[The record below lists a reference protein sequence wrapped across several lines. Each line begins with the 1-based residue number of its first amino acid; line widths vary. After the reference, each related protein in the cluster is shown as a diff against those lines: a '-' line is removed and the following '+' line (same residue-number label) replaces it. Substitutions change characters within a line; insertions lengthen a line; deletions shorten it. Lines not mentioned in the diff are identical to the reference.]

1 MHAFFAQ
8 VRPNGVQA
16 DDAMRAGDWSVVG
29 SARIDNREEIRSW
42 TGASATASD
51 LALIASAIASRGQV
65 CVRNILGDFAFVAV
79 NSVTRQTIAA
89 RDAFG
94 VRALYYRTTPDGL
107 AFSSHAARLSDNAEY
122 DLDYIA
128 EFILSGFDR
137 DHRTPY
143 RGVRA
148 FPPGH
153 VLVAENGNTTL
164 TRYWAAADFQP
175 AEHASAEESC
185 AQFRDLLERAVL
197 SNLTGADD
205 TWSQLS
211 GGLDSSSLV
220 SLAETMRR
228 TGRVSHGIAGTVMM
242 VDSLD
247 DESSYARMVVEHCGV
262 RFETVTDYWLWQDD
276 GAPPPLN
283 DLPDPLYPMY
293 ARNRAF
299 CSIIR
304 GAGGRVLFSGVGPDH
319 FVAGNLYFFA
329 DWLARGRV
337 LETIHELWRWSLLGK
352 KPFWK
357 YAIDN
362 AIAPLLPSRLRRL
375 AAPRWA
381 QVYDW
386 ISPTFARGLGLN
398 DRTAW
403 NRALNEAP
411 FGHKFAGQIAADIDH
426 LVVCV
431 DRGEFE
437 NGIEMRCP
445 YLYRPLVEFCLR
457 LPRELRIESATKKWV
472 MREAMKGV
480 LPEVVRTRRDKGAI
494 NGRTRWTLSREGAT
508 IGRMLKSSILAELGC
523 IDISKVRQAIERA
536 RTGDDTVLFAVT
548 RTLALEF
555 WLQVTSH
562 RWGVRGGLTTDSA
575 ASTLAVAV

>member
-1 MHAFFAQ
+1 MPSFFTL
-8 VRPNGVQA
+8 VRPSGAPAADGVHLA
-16 DDAMRAGDWSVVG
+16 DWSIVG
-29 SARIDNREEIRSW
+29 TARLDNRADLQAW
-42 TGASATASD
+42 TNAPATTSD
-51 LALIASAIASRGQV
+51 LVLIAHAIASRGES
-65 CVRNILGDFAFVAV
+65 CIRDILGDFAFVAQ
-79 NSVTRQTIAA
+79 NAVTHQAIAA

-94 VRALYYRTTPDGL
+94 VKALYYRTKPDEL
-107 AFSSHAARLSDNAEY
+107 AFSSHAARLAEGTEY

-137 DHRTPY
+137 DHHTPY
-143 RGVRA
+143 KGVRA

-153 VLVAENGNTTL
+153 VLVARAGKTTL
-164 TRYWAAADFQP
+164 TRYWSAAEFQP
-175 AEHASAEESC
+175 AGHASAEESC
-185 AQFRDLLERAVL
+185 TKFRDLLERSL
-197 SNLTGADD
+197 ISNLTGADD
-205 TWSQLS
+205 CWSQLS
-211 GGLDSSSLV
+211 GGVDSSSLV
-220 SLAETMRR
+220 SLTETMRR
-228 TGRVSHGIAGTVMM
+228 SGRIQHGIAGTVMV

-247 DESSYARMVVEHCGV
+247 DESCYARAVVEQYGL

-276 GAPPPLN
+276 GEPPPPN

-304 GAGGRVLFSGVGPDH
+304 SAGGRVLFSGVGPDH

-337 LETIHELWRWSLLGK
+337 FETIRELWRWSLLGK

-357 YAIDN
+357 YTVDN
-362 AIAPLLPSRLRRL
+362 AIAPLLPSSLRRL

-411 FGHKFAGQIAADIDH
+411 FGHKFAGQIAADVDH
-426 LVVCV
+426 LVACI

-437 NGIEMRCP
+437 KGIEMRCP

-472 MREAMKGV
+472 MREAMTGV
-480 LPEVVRTRRDKGAI
+480 LPEAIRTRRDKGAI
-494 NGRTRWTLSREGAT
+494 SGRTRWTLSREGKAIT
-508 IGRMLKSSILAELGC
+508 DMLKSSILAELGC
-523 IDISKVRQAIERA
+523 IDVAKVRQAIERA
-536 RTGDDTVLFAVT
+536 RTGDDDVLFAVT

-555 WLQVTSH
+555 WLQVTTR
-562 RWGVRGGLTTDSA
+562 RWEGRGLTTGSA

>member
-1 MHAFFAQ
+1 MPSFFTL
-8 VRPNGVQA
+8 VRPGGVPA
-16 DDAMRAGDWSVVG
+16 DEGVRCGDWTVVG
-29 SARIDNREEIRSW
+29 TARLDNREEIRSW
-42 TGASATASD
+42 SDVSPDTAD
-51 LALIASAIASRGQV
+51 LALIASAIATRGDS
-65 CVRNILGDFAFVAV
+65 CVRDILGDFAFVAQ
-79 NSVTRQTIAA
+79 NTVTHQAIAA

-94 VRALYYRTTPDGL
+94 VRPLYYRTKPDEL
-107 AFSSHAARLSDNAEY
+107 AFSSHAARLAEGTDY

-153 VLVAENGNTTL
+153 VLITRAGDTAL
-164 TRYWAAADFQP
+164 KRYWSAAEFQP
-175 AEHASAEESC
+175 ADHASAEESS
-185 AQFRDLLERAVL
+185 AEFRALLERAL
-197 SNLTGADD
+197 ISNLTGADD
-205 TWSQLS
+205 CWSQLS

-220 SLAETMRR
+220 SLTETMRR
-228 TGRVSHGIAGTVMM
+228 AGRIPHGIAGTVMM

-247 DESSYARMVVEHCGV
+247 DESSYARAVVEQYGV
-262 RFETVTDYWLWQDD
+262 RFETITDYWLWQDD
-276 GAPPPLN
+276 GEPPPPN

-293 ARNRAF
+293 ARNRAL
-299 CSIIR
+299 CSIVR
-304 GAGGRVLFSGVGPDH
+304 NAGGRVLFSGVGPDH

-337 LETIHELWRWSLLGK
+337 LETIRELWRWSVLGK

-357 YAIDN
+357 YAVDN
-362 AIAPLLPSRLRRL
+362 AIAPLLPSSLRRL

-386 ISPTFARGLGLN
+386 INPTFARRLGLN

-403 NRALNEAP
+403 NRGLNAAP
-411 FGHKFAGQIAADIDH
+411 IGHKFAGQGEADIVH
-426 LVVCV
+426 LVACI

-445 YLYRPLVEFCLR
+445 YLYRPFVEFCLR
-457 LPRELRIESATKKWV
+457 LPRELRIESATKKV
-472 MREAMKGV
+472 LMREAMKGV
-480 LPEVVRTRRDKGAI
+480 LPEVIRERRDKGAI
-494 NGRTRWTLSREGAT
+494 SGRTRWAVSREGAT

-523 IDISKVRQAIERA
+523 IDIAKVRQAVERA
-536 RTGDDTVLFAVT
+536 RTGDDAVLFAVT

-555 WLQVTSH
+555 WLQVMNQ
-562 RWGVRGGLTTDSA
+562 RWAVRGLPTYPA
-575 ASTLAVAV
+575 ATTLAVAV

>member
-1 MHAFFAQ
+1 MPSFFTL
-8 VRPNGVQA
+8 VRPDGVPA
-16 DDAMRAGDWSVVG
+16 DEGVRCGDWTVVG
-29 SARIDNREEIRSW
+29 TARLDNRADLQSW
-42 TGASATASD
+42 AHAPSSASD
-51 LALIASAIASRGQV
+51 LDLIASAIATRGAS
-65 CVRNILGDFAFVAV
+65 CVRDILGDFAFVAQ
-79 NSVTRQTIAA
+79 NAVTHQAIAA

-94 VRALYYRTTPDGL
+94 VRPLYYRTKPDEL
-107 AFSSHAARLSDNAEY
+107 AFSSHAARLAEGTEY

-153 VLVAENGNTTL
+153 VLVAQNGSTTL
-164 TRYWAAADFQP
+164 SRYWSAAEFQP

-185 AQFRDLLERAVL
+185 AEFRALLEHAL
-197 SNLTGADD
+197 ISNLTGADNC
-205 TWSQLS
+205 WSQLS

-228 TGRVSHGIAGTVMM
+228 EGRISHGIAGTVMM

-247 DESSYARMVVEHCGV
+247 DESHYARAVVEQYGV

-276 GAPPPLN
+276 GEPPPPN

-293 ARNRAF
+293 ARNRAL
-299 CSIIR
+299 CSIVR
-304 GAGGRVLFSGVGPDH
+304 NAGGRVLFSGVGPDH

-329 DWLARGRV
+329 DWLARGKV
-337 LETIHELWRWSLLGK
+337 LETIRELWRWSVLGK

-357 YAIDN
+357 YAVDN
-362 AIAPLLPSRLRRL
+362 AIAPLLPSTFRRL

-381 QVYDW
+381 QVHDW
-386 ISPTFARGLGLN
+386 IAPSFARQLGLN
-398 DRTAW
+398 ERTAW
-403 NRALNEAP
+403 GRALAAP
-411 FGHKFAGQIAADIDH
+411 LGYKFAGQIESDIPH
-426 LVVCV
+426 LAVCI

-445 YLYRPLVEFCLR
+445 YLYRPFVEFCLR

-480 LPEVVRTRRDKGAI
+480 LPEFIRARRDKGAI
-494 NGRTRWTLSREGAT
+494 SGRTRWALSREGSTVAT
-508 IGRMLKSSILAELGC
+508 MLKSSVLAELGC
-523 IDISKVRQAIERA
+523 IDIAKVRQAIERA
-536 RTGDDTVLFAVT
+536 RTGDDAVLFAVT

-555 WLQVTSH
+555 WLQVINH
-562 RWGVRGGLTTDSA
+562 RWGARGLTTDSA
-575 ASTLAVAV
+575 TSTLAVAV

>member
-1 MHAFFAQ
+1 MPSFFTL
-8 VRPNGVQA
+8 VRPGGVPTDEGA
-16 DDAMRAGDWSVVG
+16 RCGDWTVVG
-29 SARIDNREEIRSW
+29 TARLDNRDEVRSW
-42 TGASATASD
+42 SDASPDTAD
-51 LALIASAIASRGQV
+51 LALIASAIATRGDS
-65 CVRNILGDFAFVAV
+65 CVRDILGDFAFVAQ
-79 NSVTRQTIAA
+79 NAVTHEAIAA

-94 VRALYYRTTPDGL
+94 VRPLYYRTKPDEL
-107 AFSSHAARLSDNAEY
+107 AFSSHAARLAEGTDY

-143 RGVRA
+143 RNVRA

-153 VLVAENGNTTL
+153 VLVARAGDTAL
-164 TRYWAAADFQP
+164 KRYWSAADFQP
-175 AEHASAEESC
+175 ADHASAEESC
-185 AQFRDLLERAVL
+185 AEFRALLERAL
-197 SNLTGADD
+197 ISNLTGADD

-220 SLAETMRR
+220 SLTETMRR
-228 TGRVSHGIAGTVMM
+228 EGRISHGIAGTVMM

-247 DESSYARMVVEHCGV
+247 DESHYARAVVEQYGV

-276 GAPPPLN
+276 GAPPPPN

-293 ARNRAF
+293 ARNRAL
-299 CSIIR
+299 CSIVR
-304 GAGGRVLFSGVGPDH
+304 NAGGRVLFSGVGPDH

-329 DWLARGRV
+329 DWLARGKV
-337 LETIHELWRWSLLGK
+337 VETIRELWRWSVLGK

-357 YAIDN
+357 YAVDN
-362 AIAPLLPSRLRRL
+362 AIAPLLPSRVRQL

-386 ISPTFARGLGLN
+386 ITPGFAHRLGLN

-403 NRALNEAP
+403 GRALNEAP
-411 FGHKFAGQIAADIDH
+411 LGHKFEGQGVADIDH
-426 LVVCV
+426 LVVCI

-437 NGIEMRCP
+437 KGIEMRCP
-445 YLYRPLVEFCLR
+445 FLYRPFVEFCLR
-457 LPRELRIESATKKWV
+457 LPRELRIESATKKWL

-480 LPEVVRTRRDKGAI
+480 LPECVRARRDKGAI
-494 NGRTRWTLSREGAT
+494 SGRTRWALSREGST
-508 IGRMLKSSILAELGC
+508 IAAMMKSSVLADLGC
-523 IDISKVRQAIERA
+523 IDIVKVRKAIERA
-536 RTGDDTVLFAVT
+536 RTGDEAVLFAVA

-555 WLQVTSH
+555 WLQATNH
-562 RWGVRGGLTTDSA
+562 RWGVRGLPIDSA